1 MNKKIIIAAALSAL
15 AFNAQGQNQ
24 EDIKAIEQLC
34 GCFEVTFNYAE
45 TFVTDTNSKFYA
57 KPLNE
62 KPVIEFVFPLEK
74 TDKKL
79 SLQHVLVVND
89 QMMIKHWREDW
100 VYENNVFWDFIAND
114 VWTKNTKNA
123 DEVKGHW
130 TQTVWEVS
138 DAPRY
143 QGASQWIR
151 NNGQTFWMNTTDAP
165 LPRREYTTRRD
176 YNVMNR
182 TNRITLTD
190 YGYMHEQDNVKIKRE
205 NSSDQIIS
213 YEKGYNK
220 YVRVDDSK
228 CAAAKAFWMG
238 KDEFWRDV
246 RNTWDD
252 YFANG
257 KKVSLVNRVDGKVLH
272 EALDE
277 LEKQNLNGKK
287 RSKEIKSLLDK
298 YVTAS

>member
-1 MNKKIIIAAALSAL
+1 MKKQILFAATLSAL
-15 AFNAQGQNQ
+15 AFNAQGQKQ
-24 EDIKAIEQLC
+24 EDLEAIDKLC

-45 TFVTDTNSKFYA
+45 TFVTDTNNKFYA

-62 KPVIEFVFPLEK
+62 HAVIEYVFPLEK
-74 TDKKL
+74 TDKKI
-79 SLQHVLVVND
+79 SMQHILVVNES
-89 QMMIKHWREDW
+89 MMIKHWREDW
-100 VYENNVFWDFIAND
+100 VYENNVFWDFVAND
-114 VWTKNTKNA
+114 VWTKNTKTA
-123 DEVKGHW
+123 DEVKGQW

-143 QGASQWIR
+143 QGTSHWLR

-182 TNRITLTD
+182 TNRLTLTD
-190 YGYMHEQDNVKIKRE
+190 YGYMHEQDNIKIKRD
-205 NSSDQIIS
+205 NGNDKIIS

-228 CAAAKAFWMG
+228 CEAAKAFWAG
-238 KDEFWRDV
+238 KGEFWKDV

-252 YFANG
+252 YFAKG

-287 RSKEIKSLLDK
+287 RSQEIKTLLDK
-298 YVTAS
+298 FVTAS